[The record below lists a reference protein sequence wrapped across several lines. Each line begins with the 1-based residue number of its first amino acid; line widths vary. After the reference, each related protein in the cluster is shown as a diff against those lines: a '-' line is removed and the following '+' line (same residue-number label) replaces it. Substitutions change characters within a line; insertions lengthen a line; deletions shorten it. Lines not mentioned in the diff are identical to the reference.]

1 MTWNEIFDIFPLAAD
16 VCKTYEHFRD
26 TGLARD
32 RAAGEVL
39 AMYSEE
45 LSDPDDAS
53 QVWGGLAV
61 AMYMSDELTD
71 AVIKNASKGFAYLT
85 SIVPDEY
92 KAAVIDAETAV
103 CDLPHT
109 GKKKAYLKPVRYTV
123 PWRDGDTF
131 CYKMSGA
138 YPARFGLDD
147 WNIIARKVGISAAD
161 DTQLVC
167 LTLSPPDVIP
177 KSTSE
182 LDSLGLLL
190 SFQYDAGYNFMF
202 KISIPSAQRLKRMK
216 FVPIGNFADAVP
228 PYHDFE
234 KDAGLSIYVSSYT
247 SEDSIPNLV
256 VNSCLNY
263 RKFGLVH
270 LERNQN

>member
-16 VCKTYEHFRD
+16 VCKTYGHFRD

-39 AMYSEE
+39 AMYSGE
-45 LSDPDDAS
+45 LSDQDDAP
-53 QVWGGLAV
+53 QVWVGLAV

-71 AVIKNASKGFAYLT
+71 AVIKKASKGFAYLT

-92 KAAVIDAETAV
+92 KTVFIDAGTAV

-109 GKKKAYLKPVRYTV
+109 GKKKAYSKPVRYTV

-138 YPARFGLDD
+138 YSARFGLDD

-182 LDSLGLLL
+182 LDSLGLLP

-247 SEDSIPNLV
+247 SEDSIPNWV

>member
-109 GKKKAYLKPVRYTV
+109 GKRKAR
-123 PWRDGDTF
+123 
-131 CYKMSGA
+131 
-138 YPARFGLDD
+138 
-147 WNIIARKVGISAAD
+147 I
-161 DTQLVC
+161 
-167 LTLSPPDVIP
+167 
-177 KSTSE
+177 
-182 LDSLGLLL
+182 
-190 SFQYDAGYNFMF
+190 
-202 KISIPSAQRLKRMK
+202 
-216 FVPIGNFADAVP
+216 
-228 PYHDFE
+228 
-234 KDAGLSIYVSSYT
+234 
-247 SEDSIPNLV
+247 
-256 VNSCLNY
+256 
-263 RKFGLVH
+263 
-270 LERNQN
+270 

>member
-26 TGLARD
+26 TGLASD
-32 RAAGEVL
+32 RAAEEIL
-39 AMYSEE
+39 AMYSGE
-45 LSDPDDAS
+45 LSDQDDAP
-53 QVWGGLAV
+53 QVWVGLAM

-123 PWRDGDTF
+123 PWRDGDAF

-147 WNIIARKVGISAAD
+147 WNIIARKVASRRPM
-161 DTQLVC
+161 
-167 LTLSPPDVIP
+167 TLSW
-177 KSTSE
+177 
-182 LDSLGLLL
+182 
-190 SFQYDAGYNFMF
+190 
-202 KISIPSAQRLKRMK
+202 SA
-216 FVPIGNFADAVP
+216 
-228 PYHDFE
+228 
-234 KDAGLSIYVSSYT
+234 
-247 SEDSIPNLV
+247 
-256 VNSCLNY
+256 
-263 RKFGLVH
+263 
-270 LERNQN
+270 